1 MNATVSYIDKAA
13 ALRETAEQ
21 QLFYVIGNSV
31 GISYYIKRHCVPES
45 AVRGEEY
52 IAVLSAHA
60 PKCASSAHFVL
71 DRMHRTAVFLG
82 DYAVGELL

>member
-52 IAVLSAHA
+52 CIMAL
-60 PKCASSAHFVL
+60 L
-71 DRMHRTAVFLG
+71 MRFLLMKMY
-82 DYAVGELL
+82 DFDTMNKRRKMNL

>member
-1 MNATVSYIDKAA
+1 MNATVYTYIDKAA

-31 GISYYIKRHCVPES
+31 GISYYIKRHCVPGS

-52 IAVLSAHA
+52 IAVLSARA
-60 PKCASSAHFVL
+60 RKCALSAHFV
-71 DRMHRTAVFLG
+71 VYLG
-82 DYAVGELL
+82 KNT

>member
-1 MNATVSYIDKAA
+1 MNATVYTYIDKAV

-31 GISYYIKRHCVPES
+31 GISYYIKRHCVPGS

-52 IAVLSAHA
+52 IAVLSGNAR
-60 PKCASSAHFVL
+60 KCASGAH
-71 DRMHRTAVFLG
+71 LG
-82 DYAVGELL
+82 LIISI

>member
-1 MNATVSYIDKAA
+1 MNATVYTYIDKAA

-31 GISYYIKRHCVPES
+31 GISYYIKRHCVPGS

-52 IAVLSAHA
+52 IAVLSGNARKCMSGAH
-60 PKCASSAHFVL
+60 
-71 DRMHRTAVFLG
+71 LG
-82 DYAVGELL
+82 LIISI

>member
-1 MNATVSYIDKAA
+1 MNATVYTYIDKAA

-60 PKCASSAHFVL
+60 RKCASSAHFV
-71 DRMHRTAVFLG
+71 
-82 DYAVGELL
+82 

>member
-1 MNATVSYIDKAA
+1 MNATVYTYIDKAA

-31 GISYYIKRHCVPES
+31 GISYYIKRHCVPGS

-52 IAVLSAHA
+52 CIMAL
-60 PKCASSAHFVL
+60 L
-71 DRMHRTAVFLG
+71 MRFLLMKIY
-82 DYAVGELL
+82 DFDTMNKRRKMNL

>member
-31 GISYYIKRHCVPES
+31 GISYYIKRHCVPGS

-60 PKCASSAHFVL
+60 RKCASSAHFVL
-71 DRMHRTAVFLG
+71 ERTSKK
-82 DYAVGELL
+82 YQKIEKRC

>member
-31 GISYYIKRHCVPES
+31 GISYYIKRHCVPEG

-52 IAVLSAHA
+52 IAVLSGNAR
-60 PKCASSAHFVL
+60 KCASGAH
-71 DRMHRTAVFLG
+71 LG
-82 DYAVGELL
+82 LIISI

>member
-31 GISYYIKRHCVPES
+31 GISYYIKRHCVPGS

-60 PKCASSAHFVL
+60 PKCASSAHWVL
-71 DRMHRTAVFLG
+71 DRMHRTSVFLG

>member
-1 MNATVSYIDKAA
+1 MNATVYTYIDKAA

-60 PKCASSAHFVL
+60 LKCASSAHFVL
-71 DRMHRTAVFLG
+71 ERTSKK
-82 DYAVGELL
+82 YQKIEKRC

>member
-45 AVRGEEY
+45 TVRGEEY
-52 IAVLSAHA
+52 IAVLSGNAR
-60 PKCASSAHFVL
+60 KCASGAH
-71 DRMHRTAVFLG
+71 LG
-82 DYAVGELL
+82 LIISI

>member
-1 MNATVSYIDKAA
+1 MQLYIDKAA

-21 QLFYVIGNSV
+21 QLFYAIGNSV

-52 IAVLSAHA
+52 IAVLSGNAR
-60 PKCASSAHFVL
+60 KCASGAH
-71 DRMHRTAVFLG
+71 LG
-82 DYAVGELL
+82 LIISI

>member
-1 MNATVSYIDKAA
+1 MYKKAKTV
-13 ALRETAEQ
+13 
-21 QLFYVIGNSV
+21 FYLCKNRSMIQA
-31 GISYYIKRHCVPES
+31 ISYYLKRHCVPES

-60 PKCASSAHFVL
+60 LKCASSAHFVL

>member
-31 GISYYIKRHCVPES
+31 GISYYIKRHCVPGS

-52 IAVLSAHA
+52 IAVLSAYA
-60 PKCASSAHFVL
+60 RKCASSAHFVQCCIIYPRS
-71 DRMHRTAVFLG
+71 DFQ
-82 DYAVGELL
+82 

>member
-1 MNATVSYIDKAA
+1 MNATVYTYIDKAA

-52 IAVLSAHA
+52 IAVLSACA
-60 PKCASSAHFVL
+60 RKCALCAHFVVVEN
-71 DRMHRTAVFLG
+71 DNEVVYHI
-82 DYAVGELL
+82 E

>member
-1 MNATVSYIDKAA
+1 MNANVYTYIDKAA

-31 GISYYIKRHCVPES
+31 GISYYIKRHCVPKS

-52 IAVLSAHA
+52 IAVLSGNAR
-60 PKCASSAHFVL
+60 KCALGAH
-71 DRMHRTAVFLG
+71 LG
-82 DYAVGELL
+82 LIISI